1 MQNILENKMAQT
13 KGNGAGVGEF
23 VTGTLVSK
31 ANLLAILVDTGGD
44 LQAEDDAYGEAVE
57 RALSIVQPLMYVI
70 PTAANGQIHA
80 IVDGSQFDAASVQ
93 KQLRGIGTQVANSYS
108 FASATVT
115 LGTGL
120 VVS

>member
-1 MQNILENKMAQT
+1 MAQT
-13 KGNGAGVGEF
+13 KGSGSGVAEF
-23 VTGTLVSK
+23 VTGTLISRH
-31 ANLLAILVDTGGD
+31 NLVAVLVDTGAD

-57 RALSIVQPLMYVI
+57 RTLGVLQPLMYVI
-70 PTAANGQIHA
+70 PTAAAGQVHA

-93 KQLRGIGTQVANSYS
+93 VQLRAIGTQVANSYDFS
-108 FASATVT
+108 GATVT